1 MARCLPQPSE
11 AAMAGRLLRGRG
23 PSGFLRVR
31 RFGWKKHMC
40 LGPRR
45 EENFEAGRR
54 QRRPQGRP
62 PRPQG
67 LLIDDRQ
74 MQFARFLL
82 ASRLLGACALASCW
96 GRGPLLLLEGFL
108 GVTGRPLLLGAS
120 SSSWGTAGFLQGA
133 LQGIAGS
140 SQGRR
145 MVSAWRIL
153 HGLRLGAFA
162 RSFARHGAARRDR
175 RRRSGSSRSTE

>member
-1 MARCLPQPSE
+1 MDVAPQ
-11 AAMAGRLLRGRG
+11 
-23 PSGFLRVR
+23 GFRAC
-31 RFGWKKHMC
+31 GDSDGKKHMC

-82 ASRLLGACALASCW
+82 ASHLLGACALASCW

-120 SSSWGTAGFLQGA
+120 SSSSWGAAGFLQGA